1 MLKMGLILTD
11 EKVWTLLLICI
22 RPSNG
27 VLSTLL
33 WGNSGSYQGKKCV
46 ATQRNTSQNEESYQ
60 INGWWLLNTNVAI
73 LLFIVTLENS
83 ALMYPTFSVPLKP
96 VGLNKLYMCSDIGWN
111 THSQSQTSTTTGFE
125 LGCMDKSA
133 KPILTTTVD
142 GGGEVRGGRK
152 RKSCSMSFSIQL
164 INLRCAR
171 TTYQSWILFCRLICW
186 SLRKSPKM

>member
-22 RPSNG
+22 RPSDG

-33 WGNSGSYQGKKCV
+33 WGNSGSYPGKKCV
-46 ATQRNTSQNEESYQ
+46 ATQGNTLQNEESSQ

-73 LLFIVTLENS
+73 LLCIVTLEKFCTDVPNF
-83 ALMYPTFSVPLKP
+83 FSPIETN
-96 VGLNKLYMCSDIGWN
+96 GIKLYMCSDIG
-111 THSQSQTSTTTGFE
+111 SGSVYSILTSTTTGFE

-133 KPILTTTVD
+133 KSILTTTVD
-142 GGGEVRGGRK
+142 RGGEVRGGRK
-152 RKSCSMSFSIQL
+152 RKSCSISFSIQL

-171 TTYQSWILFCRLICW
+171 TTHQSWILFCRLICW